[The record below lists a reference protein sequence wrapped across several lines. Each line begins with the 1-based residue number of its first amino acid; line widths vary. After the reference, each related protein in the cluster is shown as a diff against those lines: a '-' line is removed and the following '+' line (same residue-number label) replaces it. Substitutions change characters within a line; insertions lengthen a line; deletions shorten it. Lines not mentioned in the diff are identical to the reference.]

1 MGLFSSINDLSF
13 KNKTAVTIGNFDG
26 VHIGHKKLI
35 DLTTEIAKE
44 KNLNS
49 VVFTFENHPI
59 EFLYKKKIERLTSPI
74 RKYEIINEL
83 GIEEIVSIEFNYD
96 IKNMTT
102 EEFSKKILLDKLNA
116 SDVIMGFDS
125 RLGNGKE
132 GKVEYLYEVGKTMG
146 FDVHIVE
153 PVLVDNMRV
162 SSSFIREL
170 LKNGEVKRVK
180 HFLGRDHEVSGV
192 VVHGKKIGRI
202 LGFPTA
208 NIELD
213 YDVLLP
219 QKGVYYC
226 KVLVDGKY
234 YDGATSIGNNPTV
247 KDKGFSVETHL
258 LNFEGDIYGKTIRLN
273 FLDRLRDEMKFMSLD
288 DLKFQMNKD
297 VLKIKNYIF
306 T

>member
-1 MGLFSSINDLSF
+1 MELVSSINDLSF
-13 KNKTAVTIGNFDG
+13 KSKTAVTIGNFDG
-26 VHIGHKKLI
+26 VHIGHKELI
-35 DLTTEIAKE
+35 NLTTKIANE
-44 KNLNS
+44 KNLKS
-49 VVFTFENHPI
+49 LVFTFENHPI
-59 EFLYKKKIERLTSPI
+59 EFLYNKKIERLTSPA
-74 RKYEIINEL
+74 RKKEIIKEL
-83 GIEEIVSIEFNYD
+83 GIDEIVSVEFNYD

-102 EEFSKKILLDKLNA
+102 EEFSQKILINALNA

-132 GKVEYLYEVGKTMG
+132 GKVEYLYEVGKKMG
-146 FDVHIVE
+146 FNVHIVDQ
-153 PVLVDNMRV
+153 VLVDNMRV
-162 SSSFIREL
+162 SSSYIREM
-170 LKNGEVKRVK
+170 LKHGEVKRVK
-180 HFLGRDHEVSGV
+180 HFLGRDYEISGV
-192 VVHGKKIGRI
+192 VVHGKKIGRV

-208 NIELD
+208 NIEQD

-226 KVLVDGKY
+226 KVLVDGVY
-234 YDGATSIGNNPTV
+234 YDGATSVGDNPTV

-258 LNFEGDIYGKTIRLN
+258 INFSGDIYGKSIKLF
-273 FLDRLRDEMKFMSLD
+273 FLDRLRDEMKFSSLE